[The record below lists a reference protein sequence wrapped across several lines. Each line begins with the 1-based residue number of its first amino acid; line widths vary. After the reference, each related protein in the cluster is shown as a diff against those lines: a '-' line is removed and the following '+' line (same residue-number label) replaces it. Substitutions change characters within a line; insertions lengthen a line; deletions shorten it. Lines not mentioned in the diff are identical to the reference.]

1 MAGIEKGV
9 TLRHIVS
16 VLYGAFRGESVTRP
30 VLGRFGMID
39 CEKSVRYKSELAN
52 EDHCGTCATYV
63 LQKQDEITSMQSRN
77 MSTVRPVNSIINSS
91 VIDNNINRVEKSVK
105 FYNKETMKNNEK
117 DDDDDDDDNNT
128 SSGLRGMIV
137 ANNTVFVGPHTVH
150 PQRKYTHYPSLLVT
164 SINNNN
170 NNINNNNNKKSYSS
184 LIADFDENDEVNE
197 TIYMMLLSDMNNS
210 IPSSNG
216 SYYGNA
222 NKNTNTKSMYA

>member
-77 MSTVRPVNSIINSS
+77 MSTVRPVNSIVNSS
-91 VIDNNINRVEKSVK
+91 VIDNNINRVDKSVK
-105 FYNKETMKNNEK
+105 FYNKETMKNNDE
-117 DDDDDDDDNNT
+117 DDDDDDNT
-128 SSGLRGMIV
+128 SSGLGGMIV

-164 SINNNN
+164 SINNT
-170 NNINNNNNKKSYSS
+170 NNNNKKSCSS

-197 TIYMMLLSDMNNS
+197 SIYMMLLSDMNNS

>member
-105 FYNKETMKNNEK
+105 FYNKETMKNNDE
-117 DDDDDDDDNNT
+117 DDDVDDNT
-128 SSGLRGMIV
+128 SSGLGGMIV
-137 ANNTVFVGPHTVH
+137 ANNTVFVVH
-150 PQRKYTHYPSLLVT
+150 IRFIRKE
-164 SINNNN
+164 SI
-170 NNINNNNNKKSYSS
+170 
-184 LIADFDENDEVNE
+184 LR
-197 TIYMMLLSDMNNS
+197 LS
-210 IPSSNG
+210 IVIV
-216 SYYGNA
+216 
-222 NKNTNTKSMYA
+222 